1 MNQSEVRLALIQQWC
16 GLKPK
21 SPSYNLGAVK
31 TEAPTVSLDLRNSNI
46 LNGNGAGG
54 TFREKLARAKASKR
68 SQLNTEKTEMSRKN
82 Q

>member
-1 MNQSEVRLALIQQWC
+1 
-16 GLKPK
+16 
-21 SPSYNLGAVK
+21 VK
-31 TEAPTVSLDLRNSNI
+31 TEAPTVSVDLRNSNI